1 MDAHARRMSL
11 PVQQDYFAVAVGR
24 RTGVFKS
31 WDELYNQVNGFPG
44 ARFEEFKSL
53 KSALEYLRK
62 ERPQD
67 DATAVYSEIRKRSF
81 STRDFSMPRTPDIQK
96 SSKRRK
102 TLSKSE
108 ELKLSIQKLES
119 EQTIV
124 VNKIRFF
131 ENRKDKI
138 AKELLVLRKNLDS
151 ASKAERTSKR
161 SLFLTP
167 RKSKKSV

>member
-1 MDAHARRMSL
+1 MSL

-24 RTGVFKS
+24 RTGVFKT
-31 WDELYNQVNGFPG
+31 WDELYSQVNGFPG
-44 ARFEEFKSL
+44 ARFEEFKSF
-53 KSALEYLRK
+53 KAALEYLRK

-67 DATAVYSEIRKRSF
+67 NDATVLSGVRKRSF
-81 STRDFSMPRTPDIQK
+81 SVSRDFSRPLTPDLK
-96 SSKRRK
+96 FTKRRR
-102 TLSKSE
+102 TLTKSE

-124 VNKIRFF
+124 VNKIKFF

-138 AKELLVLRKNLDS
+138 AKDLLVLRKNLDL
-151 ASKAERTSKR
+151 ATKAERTSKR

-167 RKSKKSV
+167 RKSKKSL